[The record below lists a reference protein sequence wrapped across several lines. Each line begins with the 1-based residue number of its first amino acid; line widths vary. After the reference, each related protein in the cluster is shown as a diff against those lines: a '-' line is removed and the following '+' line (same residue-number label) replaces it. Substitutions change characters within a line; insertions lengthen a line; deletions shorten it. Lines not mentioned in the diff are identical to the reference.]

1 LARDGSAQNRV
12 KFASFCSANFAL
24 TRVVFFAII
33 VASCRIFMPPR
44 AMRARSHFFARNFSA
59 KSKSGNVS
67 QIFFNDNLVIRKTPS
82 GSIYNGVRFDA
93 RKSSQIHRPILHASN
108 IDVTRYPTV
117 SLLIG
122 ARSPAA
128 IFRKI
133 TAVVIYAIQRVT
145 VRSRPHVVNK
155 SHKIRLPAVAN
166 KNSACSV
173 IFPRAAVWI
182 SAPIF
187 HRHPNAVKWVRVLKR
202 HNQFLQ
208 MEPYHNMFSNGT
220 GVTDYAS

>member
-1 LARDGSAQNRV
+1 MARDGSAQNRV
-12 KFASFCSANFAL
+12 KFASFCSANFASA
-24 TRVVFFAII
+24 RVVLFAVIK
-33 VASCRIFMPPR
+33 ASCRIFMPPR

-59 KSKSGNVS
+59 QSKPGNVS
-67 QIFFNDNLVIRKTPS
+67 QIFFSDNLVIRKTPS

-93 RKSSQIHRPILHASN
+93 CKSSQIHRPVSRASN

-117 SLLIG
+117 SLLVG
-122 ARSPAA
+122 ARGPAA